1 MRNWKII
8 MMVLCLALCLPGLFG
23 MAEAKGSKDMVKEKL
38 RMLQGAAMSVPAVL
52 PAGTNGLN

>member
-23 MAEAKGSKDMVKEKL
+23 MAEAKGGKDMVKEKTAYVTKF
-38 RMLQGAAMSVPAVL
+38 RQFYRRAR
-52 PAGTNGLN
+52 TY

>member
-23 MAEAKGSKDMVKEKL
+23 MAEAKGGKDMVKEKL
-38 RMLQGAAMSVPAVL
+38 LMSQGAATAVPAVL
-52 PAGTNGLN
+52 QAGTNILS